1 MISPQVLHFT
11 HKPLGISCFFVLV
24 SEIFG
29 FSFSS
34 NTAMTNLLRDGKG
47 YGISCPPAN
56 HKTLAQ
62 QSSIAPVGKISPV
75 RTRDGLGLLVSAAT
89 RLARQREPQFPWLQP
104 TVRLW
109 HNYRGLP
116 RL

>member
-34 NTAMTNLLRDGKG
+34 NTAMTNLLPATTRAHAT
-47 YGISCPPAN
+47 STPAN
-56 HKTLAQ
+56 TKTLTQ
-62 QSSIAPVGKISPV
+62 LSSIAPVGKHPPLGQGAALSSSPSPLHSA
-75 RTRDGLGLLVSAAT
+75 RDGEG
-89 RLARQREPQFPWLQP
+89 
-104 TVRLW
+104 
-109 HNYRGLP
+109 HNLP
-116 RL
+116 GSGRP